1 MIKNT
6 TAIAAS
12 SKKSIDFSCSEQEF
26 DSDFGVGRNVFADH
40 WLRGFDMETITIF
53 FEPVETLSS

>member
-1 MIKNT
+1 MKNT

-12 SKKSIDFSCSEQEF
+12 SKKSVDFSCGKQEF
-26 DSDFGVGRNVFADH
+26 DSDFRVLRNVFADH
-40 WLRGFDMETITIF
+40 VVCGFDMETITVL